1 MRAVIAALPFVMLT
15 GAVAGAVEDY
25 DDCVAM
31 IAADP
36 AAAEQAAGNW
46 ARFGGGG
53 AAARHCYA
61 LALVAIG
68 APLRAADE
76 LLGIAAEEPA
86 LEDPARADILVQA
99 GDLLVEAGDTVT
111 AAIVAE
117 NAVRLTP
124 KGAAAL
130 GLRASVRL
138 AGRAFEAAL
147 SDLDTAL
154 VTAPEA
160 PRLLMLRAS
169 AYRQTGRLIAARDD
183 ASFATE
189 LAPDDPRA
197 WLERGRIEAR
207 MSDRHRARRS
217 LLRAIDLDRDGGTD
231 TLGKVGTTARNVLQR
246 MEAGLALE

>member
-1 MRAVIAALPFVMLT
+1 MRAAIAALSLVML
-15 GAVAGAVEDY
+15 ASPVAAVETY

-36 AAAEQAAGNW
+36 HAAEQAAGDW

-53 AAARHCYA
+53 PAARHCYA

-76 LLGIAAEEPA
+76 LLGIAAEEPE
-86 LEDPARADILVQA
+86 LSDPARADILVQA

-124 KGAAAL
+124 KGAGAL

-138 AGRAFEAAL
+138 AGRAFDAAL
-147 SDLDTAL
+147 RDLDTAL
-154 VTAPEA
+154 VRAPEA

-169 AYRQTGRLIAARDD
+169 AYRQTGKLIAARDD
-183 ASFATE
+183 AGFATE

-207 MSDRHRARRS
+207 MNDRNGARRS
-217 LLRAIDLDRDGGTD
+217 LLRAIDLDRGDGSD
-231 TLGKVGTTARNVLQR
+231 TLGKIGKTARNVLQR